1 MTEFLARDAGALVI
15 TADYWHAR
23 ENQARRARCSLRID
37 DTRRR
42 SQVDG
47 LVEAVLRAL

>member
-1 MTEFLARDAGALVI
+1 MTEFLARDAGAWVVN
-15 TADYWHAR
+15 ADYWHAR
-23 ENQARRARCSLRID
+23 ENEARRARCLLRVD
-37 DTRRR
+37 DPRRR